1 MLLVRNNIR
10 ACEYSSALHWHLRRP
25 TGTFRG
31 TSNRRHHV
39 PRTALAALVSLA
51 LFTLLVVPSN
61 APAQDAAELSA
72 LCVEAY
78 GGEEAIAAASAFV
91 QTGEIVS
98 TGRSPEPG
106 RILRAFHR
114 PDKLRVQIQYPD
126 RDVELRVLV
135 GSKGW
140 RGGRPVGGPMHYSMV
155 LQAIRLDYPAFLLAA
170 PEQVS
175 EAEPVERDGQ
185 AFRVLVMDVGAG
197 LTLSAEVDPQTGRI
211 HRTIA
216 HIPFDRLPEGL
227 EFINEYS
234 DFREVNGVLFAFKE
248 VTYAQ
253 GQHTSDITLEEVKT
267 YDVLPTE
274 HFDPDP
280 SNSKL

>member
-10 ACEYSSALHWHLRRP
+10 AFEYPLFFLWHLRRP

-31 TSNRRHHV
+31 TSNRRRHV
-39 PRTALAALVSLA
+39 PRTALAGLVSLA

-114 PDKLRVQIQYPD
+114 PDKLRVEIQYPD

-175 EAEPVERDGQ
+175 EGEPLRQLAQRLCIPLFEPGGALSQLRPEVQRDTCKNKP
-185 AFRVLVMDVGAG
+185 ANLLRYS
-197 LTLSAEVDPQTGRI
+197 SAQVPMWKGETAIYRCVT
-211 HRTIA
+211 TS
-216 HIPFDRLPEGL
+216 FEGL
-227 EFINEYS
+227 ICH
-234 DFREVNGVLFAFKE
+234 VNGPA
-248 VTYAQ
+248 
-253 GQHTSDITLEEVKT
+253 
-267 YDVLPTE
+267 
-274 HFDPDP
+274 
-280 SNSKL
+280 